1 MKKKEVEKFVD
12 EVGLSLYD
20 QLTRLENDQWANT
33 DMATVEIWS
42 PSYKKLY
49 FRVLNKL
56 LKKKNK

>member
-33 DMATVEIWS
+33 DMAAVEIWS